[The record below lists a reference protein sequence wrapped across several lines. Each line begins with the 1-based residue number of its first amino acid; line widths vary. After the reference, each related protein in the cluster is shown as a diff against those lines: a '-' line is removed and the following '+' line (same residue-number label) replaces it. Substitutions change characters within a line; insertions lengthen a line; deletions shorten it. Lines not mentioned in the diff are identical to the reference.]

1 MLQEH
6 QQILEIG
13 ISRSLPASS
22 DDEIAEFILLS
33 FWLPVLLPACTLV
46 TFFAMRESLPRVGD
60 AREEESYDSRWKD
73 YDQGW
78 GVRHVT

>member
-1 MLQEH
+1 MPQEH

-33 FWLPVLLPACTLV
+33 FWLPVLLPACILV
-46 TFFAMRESLPRVGD
+46 TFFAMR
-60 AREEESYDSRWKD
+60 
-73 YDQGW
+73 
-78 GVRHVT
+78 